1 MKKLLSIV
9 CAATCL
15 TLSAGQAVA
24 QAYPTKPI
32 KIVVP
37 FGPGGFTDVVARI
50 LGVKLG
56 ESLGQSVVIENKPG
70 AGSMIGTDQVA
81 KSAPDGHTLL
91 IVSSTHVISPWI
103 YKSVPYDPI
112 KSFAPVTK
120 LVDSPYVLLTNP
132 KVPAKNVQE
141 FIALAKA
148 NPDKIH
154 FASSGNGSAQHL
166 IGGMFASMTKTQLKH
181 VPYRSSNLATTDVVA
196 GVVESSFAGV
206 PNALSQVPNG
216 RLNALA
222 VTRAKRISQL
232 DRAINYAFAELER
245 VGDPMKLP
253 LPMQTVVHV
262 VTAQGIFDNGGVQ
275 FFFESDFQGPPPYS
289 VFIDAYQEIGADDE
303 AKALA
308 AAVDLFP
315 FRNPHKFQKRRDKF
329 LGLQHGQQES
339 PMWDYDAKLCG
350 SEQVWPLLAKY
361 VRRHANSFS

>member
-9 CAATCL
+9 CAAAGL
-15 TLSAGQAVA
+15 SLSAGSALA
-24 QAYPTKPI
+24 QTYPTKPI
-32 KIVVP
+32 KIIVP

-103 YKSVPYDPI
+103 YKSVPYDPL
-112 KSFAPVTK
+112 KSFAPVSK

-154 FASSGNGSAQHL
+154 YASSGNGSAQHL

-222 VTRAKRISQL
+222 VTSAKRIPQL
-232 DRAINYAFAELER
+232 PN
-245 VGDPMKLP
+245 VPT
-253 LPMQTVVHV
+253 MQE
-262 VTAQGIFDNGGVQ
+262 AGVP
-275 FFFESDFQGPPPYS
+275 G
-289 VFIDAYQEIGADDE
+289 
-303 AKALA
+303 
-308 AAVDLFP
+308 
-315 FRNPHKFQKRRDKF
+315 
-329 LGLQHGQQES
+329 
-339 PMWDYDAKLCG
+339 YDATIWLA
-350 SEQVWPLLAKY
+350 LLAPAGTPAPIVNKLNAE
-361 VRRHANSFS
+361 VAKIMNTAETNKAMFEAGVEVSLSTPEALTQLMTSEMSKWGKVVKEAGIKLE

>member
-1 MKKLLSIV
+1 V
-9 CAATCL
+9 CTAALL
-15 TLSAGQAVA
+15 TLTQGQALA
-24 QAYPTKPI
+24 QTYPTKPV
-32 KIVVP
+32 KIIVP

-81 KSAPDGHTLL
+81 KSAPDGHTLV

-103 YKSVPYDPI
+103 YKNVPYDPI
-112 KSFAPVTK
+112 KGFTPITK

-132 KVPAKNVQE
+132 KVPVKNVQE

-154 FASSGNGSAQHL
+154 YASSGNGSAQHL

-181 VPYRSSNLATTDVVA
+181 VPYRSSNLASTDLVA

-222 VTRAKRISQL
+222 VTSAKRIPQLPNVPTMQEAGVPGYDATIWLAMLAPAGTPANIVSRLNTEIGKIMNNPENQKAFFDAGVQVSLSTPEALSQL
-232 DRAINYAFAELER
+232 MVSEMDKWGKVVKEAGIKLE
-245 VGDPMKLP
+245 
-253 LPMQTVVHV
+253 
-262 VTAQGIFDNGGVQ
+262 
-275 FFFESDFQGPPPYS
+275 
-289 VFIDAYQEIGADDE
+289 
-303 AKALA
+303 
-308 AAVDLFP
+308 
-315 FRNPHKFQKRRDKF
+315 
-329 LGLQHGQQES
+329 
-339 PMWDYDAKLCG
+339 
-350 SEQVWPLLAKY
+350 
-361 VRRHANSFS
+361 

>member
-9 CAATCL
+9 CAAAGL
-15 TLSAGQAVA
+15 SLSAGSALA
-24 QAYPTKPI
+24 QTYPTKPI
-32 KIVVP
+32 KIIVP

-56 ESLGQSVVIENKPG
+56 ESLGKSVVIENKPS

-103 YKSVPYDPI
+103 YKSVPYDPL

-154 FASSGNGSAQHL
+154 YASSGNGSAQHL

-222 VTRAKRISQL
+222 VTSAKRIPQL
-232 DRAINYAFAELER
+232 PN
-245 VGDPMKLP
+245 VPT
-253 LPMQTVVHV
+253 MQE
-262 VTAQGIFDNGGVQ
+262 AGVP
-275 FFFESDFQGPPPYS
+275 G
-289 VFIDAYQEIGADDE
+289 
-303 AKALA
+303 
-308 AAVDLFP
+308 
-315 FRNPHKFQKRRDKF
+315 
-329 LGLQHGQQES
+329 
-339 PMWDYDAKLCG
+339 YDATIWLA
-350 SEQVWPLLAKY
+350 LLAPAGTPAPIVNKLNAE
-361 VRRHANSFS
+361 VAKIMNTAETNKAMFEAGVEVSLSTPEALTQLMTSEMSKWGKVVKEAGIKLE

>member
-1 MKKLLSIV
+1 MKKLLSVV
-9 CAATCL
+9 CTAALL
-15 TLSAGQAVA
+15 TLTGTNTLA
-24 QAYPTKPI
+24 QTYPSKPI

-70 AGSMIGTDQVA
+70 AGSTIGSDMVA

-103 YKSVPYDPI
+103 YKSIPYDPI

-148 NPDKIH
+148 QPDKIH

-166 IGGMFASMTKTQLKH
+166 IGGLFASMTKTQLKH
-181 VPYRSSNLATTDVVA
+181 VPYRSSSLAATDLVA

-206 PNALSQVPNG
+206 PNALAQVPNG

-222 VTRAKRISQL
+222 VTSAKRIPQLPNVPTMQEAGVPGYDATIWLAMLAPAGTPSSIVSRLNNEISKIMNTPETQKAMFDAGVEVSLSTPAAMSQL
-232 DRAINYAFAELER
+232 MVSEMEKWGKVVKEAGVKLE
-245 VGDPMKLP
+245 
-253 LPMQTVVHV
+253 
-262 VTAQGIFDNGGVQ
+262 
-275 FFFESDFQGPPPYS
+275 
-289 VFIDAYQEIGADDE
+289 
-303 AKALA
+303 
-308 AAVDLFP
+308 
-315 FRNPHKFQKRRDKF
+315 
-329 LGLQHGQQES
+329 
-339 PMWDYDAKLCG
+339 
-350 SEQVWPLLAKY
+350 
-361 VRRHANSFS
+361 

>member
-15 TLSAGQAVA
+15 TLSAGQALA
-24 QAYPTKPI
+24 QTYPTKPI
-32 KIVVP
+32 KIIVP

-56 ESLGQSVVIENKPG
+56 ESLGQSIVIENKPG

-103 YKSVPYDPI
+103 YKNVPYDPI
-112 KSFAPVTK
+112 KSFTPVTK

-148 NPDKIH
+148 QPDKIH
-154 FASSGNGSAQHL
+154 YASSGNGSAQHL
-166 IGGMFASMTKTQLKH
+166 IGGLFASMTKTQLKH

-222 VTRAKRISQL
+222 VTSAKRIPQL
-232 DRAINYAFAELER
+232 PN
-245 VGDPMKLP
+245 VPT
-253 LPMQTVVHV
+253 MQE
-262 VTAQGIFDNGGVQ
+262 AGVP
-275 FFFESDFQGPPPYS
+275 G
-289 VFIDAYQEIGADDE
+289 
-303 AKALA
+303 
-308 AAVDLFP
+308 
-315 FRNPHKFQKRRDKF
+315 
-329 LGLQHGQQES
+329 
-339 PMWDYDAKLCG
+339 YDATIWLA
-350 SEQVWPLLAKY
+350 LLAPAGTPPHIVNKLNTEIAKIMNTAETNKAMY
-361 VRRHANSFS
+361 EAGVEVSLSTPDALTQLMTSEMSKWGKVVKDAGIKLE

>member
-70 AGSMIGTDQVA
+70 AGSMIGTEQVA
-81 KSAPDGHTLL
+81 KSAPDGHTLV

-103 YKSVPYDPI
+103 YKTVPYDPL

-154 FASSGNGSAQHL
+154 YASSGNGSAQHL

-222 VTRAKRISQL
+222 VTSAKRIPQL
-232 DRAINYAFAELER
+232 PN
-245 VGDPMKLP
+245 VPT
-253 LPMQTVVHV
+253 MQE
-262 VTAQGIFDNGGVQ
+262 AGVP
-275 FFFESDFQGPPPYS
+275 G
-289 VFIDAYQEIGADDE
+289 
-303 AKALA
+303 
-308 AAVDLFP
+308 
-315 FRNPHKFQKRRDKF
+315 
-329 LGLQHGQQES
+329 
-339 PMWDYDAKLCG
+339 YDATIWLA
-350 SEQVWPLLAKY
+350 LLAPAGTPAPIVNKLNAE
-361 VRRHANSFS
+361 VAKIMNTAETNKAMFEAGVEVSLSTPEALTQLMTSEMSKWGKVVKEAGIKLE